1 MSIEKVKTIAKY
13 DFSYIIK
20 PQVIFYPSPNIKEIF
35 NNLKFVKKL
44 RAIFSQKIVEI
55 FLNE

>member
-1 MSIEKVKTIAKY
+1 MSIEKVKTVAKY
-13 DFSYIIK
+13 NFSFIIK
-20 PQVIFYPSPNIKEIF
+20 PQVIFYLSTDIKEIL

-44 RAIFSQKIVEI
+44 QAIFSQKIVEI